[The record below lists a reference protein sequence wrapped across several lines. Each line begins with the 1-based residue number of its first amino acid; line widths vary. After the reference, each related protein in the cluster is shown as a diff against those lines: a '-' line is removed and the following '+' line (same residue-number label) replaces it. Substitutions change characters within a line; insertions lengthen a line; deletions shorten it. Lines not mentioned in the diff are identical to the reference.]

1 MGAELTT
8 RESFRLF
15 VVYSSALI
23 PLLYV
28 ITMSFK
34 KKLPAWIFNLY
45 FLSIII
51 CALGWETWFT
61 FGWIDGADV
70 NTRRGSALNAALPQ
84 SINWLMNSLAD
95 GAIALAGLLMAWLA
109 YGKNEQILQKW
120 HWGAFGL
127 MFTWF
132 MAQNIF
138 VETMIY
144 HEQLSMGFKLSW
156 APLAP
161 TGPYYNPVLF
171 TLGDRTVSLQGQIP
185 WLLMSPLF
193 YWLALKLY
201 SSNKKIVS

>member
-8 RESFRLF
+8 RESFRLI

-70 NTRRGSALNAALPQ
+70 NTRRGPALNAALPQ
-84 SINWLMNSLAD
+84 NINWLMNSLAD

-120 HWGAFGL
+120 HWGAFGV
-127 MFTWF
+127 MFAWF

>member
-1 MGAELTT
+1 MGNELTT
-8 RESFRLF
+8 REVVRLC
-15 VVYSSALI
+15 VVYSSAII
-23 PLLYV
+23 PLLFILFAAY
-28 ITMSFK
+28 K
-34 KKLPAWIFNLY
+34 KIFPAWLIDLY
-45 FLSIII
+45 FISIVV

-61 FGWIDGADV
+61 FGWVDGADV
-70 NTRRGSALNAALPQ
+70 NSRRGPALNTALPQ

-95 GAIALAGLLMAWLA
+95 GAIALIGLLASWLA
-109 YGKNEQILQKW
+109 YGKKEQILQRW
-120 HWGAFGL
+120 HWGAFGV

-144 HEQLSMGFKLSW
+144 HEQLAMGFKLSW

-185 WLLMSPLF
+185 WLLMSPIF

-201 SSNKKIVS
+201 STSKKVVS

>member
-8 RESFRLF
+8 REIIRL
-15 VVYSSALI
+15 VIVYSSATA
-23 PLLYV
+23 PLLLVLFYGLN
-28 ITMSFK
+28 
-34 KKLPAWIFNLY
+34 KKLPVWIINLY
-45 FLSIII
+45 FLSILI
-51 CALGWETWFT
+51 CAVGWETWFT
-61 FGWIDGADV
+61 FGWVDGADV
-70 NTRRGSALNAALPQ
+70 NARRGQALNAALPQ

-95 GAIALAGLLMAWLA
+95 GAIALVGLLLAWLT

-120 HWGAFGL
+120 HWGAFGV
-127 MFTWF
+127 MFAWF

-156 APLAP
+156 APMAP
-161 TGPYYNPVLF
+161 TGSYYNPVLF

-201 SSNKKIVS
+201 SSHQKTVN